1 MCVTTATCRILC
13 ILQNQG
19 KTAVLPP
26 TAPLLKDTSKDRNI
40 NISDI
45 QRYFRASWCK
55 SGKFYHRKYSKESD
69 LFVSYPKQQFIRTE
83 MQKNKYIP
91 MSVIINDI
99 NFVCNYSHKIF
110 ADAKKYVST
119 FFCITVQFGEL
130 FTFFCPKTICRH
142 HTKFQLFC
150 CMPKFLQCHLKR

>member
-1 MCVTTATCRILC
+1 MCVTNATCSVLC

-110 ADAKKYVST
+110 ADAKNICSHSFALLYNSVNCWLS
-119 FFCITVQFGEL
+119 FVQ
-130 FTFFCPKTICRH
+130 KICQH
-142 HTKFQLFC
+142 HTKFPLFR
-150 CMPKFLQCHLKR
+150 CMPKFLQCLLKR